1 MSTRAGAVAVILA
14 LGLIVLAL
22 ILMRPGSPGATP
34 SSNQSTPII
43 APIAVDAI
51 ESFTVTWKGTS
62 STVTRDERGGWSL
75 RMPTGSW
82 PVDPQRVDVLLR
94 VIGSLEGDADTAKQT
109 APPPA
114 DLITIALSLR
124 DNPSATTMAFTD
136 APVAGKV
143 MALRDSKPFAMAD
156 ARIVDLAARN
166 GPATW
171 RSLLV
176 IPDRDA
182 RGAARIA
189 IATDGTEVIELARL
203 DGVWR
208 MRRPMSARADA
219 EAVGALLDRLS
230 AVKVIEFTDAAT
242 DASTLEMTGKPLPRR
257 GVELAWDQRSAES
270 DGALTTRT
278 IIRKIAFSD
287 SPAGQSDRVRATVD
301 GPASQEMLISAD
313 VPMGIS
319 TAARNYLAPTATG
332 VAPADVGFVRIR
344 GTDVPE
350 RGFRREGTGWT
361 TMPAGAPADAAP
373 IEALLRFLAETEGEP
388 QESFRDTD
396 IRGLVRIELMDFEAE
411 PVEFLDAG
419 YTADGVLAVRAGSV
433 VWLYGRQSPPD
444 LLTLPAFESLAPLPT
459 STRTTP
465 PPPSE
470 TK

>member
-22 ILMRPGSPGATP
+22 VLMRPGAPAPGSASQP
-34 SSNQSTPII
+34 SAQSTP
-43 APIAVDAI
+43 PIDADSI
-51 ESFTVTWKGTS
+51 ESFTVTWKGQA
-62 STVTRDERGGWSL
+62 STLSRDERGGWSV

-82 PVDPQRVDVLLR
+82 PVDPQRVDALLR
-94 VIGSLEGDADTAKQT
+94 IIGSLTLDAETAKQT
-109 APPPA
+109 APSPEN
-114 DLITIALSLR
+114 LITIALTLR
-124 DNPSATTMAFTD
+124 GDPATTMAFTD

-143 MALRDSKPFAMAD
+143 MAMRDGKPFAMAD
-156 ARIVDLAARN
+156 ARIVDLTARN
-166 GPATW
+166 GPMTW

-189 IATDGTEVIELARL
+189 ISTDGADSIELARL

-230 AVKVIEFTDAAT
+230 AVKVIEFADA
-242 DASTLEMTGKPLPRR
+242 DAPGSSLEMGGKSTARR
-257 GVELAWDQRSAES
+257 GIELAWDQRSAES

-278 IIRKIAFSD
+278 IIRKIAFGD
-287 SPAGQSDRVRATVD
+287 APAGQSDRVRATVD
-301 GPASQEMLISAD
+301 GPSRQAMLISAD
-313 VPMGIS
+313 VPVGIS
-319 TAARNYLAPTATG
+319 TAARNYLAATATG
-332 VAPADVGFVRIR
+332 VAPADVGFLRIR
-344 GTDVPE
+344 GTEVPE

-361 TMPAGAPADAAP
+361 TMPSGAPTDAAP
-373 IEALLRFLAETEGEP
+373 IEALLRFLSETEGEP
-388 QESFRDTD
+388 QESFRETD

-444 LLTLPAFESLAPLPT
+444 LLGLPAFESLAPLPT